1 MYSKNK
7 QRWTKNSYNR
17 TKNRSIAYTIYNDT
31 THLKINLNIE
41 YGYSILKPGTFRLK
55 VDQGGSGHICVISSK
70 NRLISS
76 KSRYCLI
83 HGIEFV

>member
-31 THLKINLNIE
+31 TRLKINLNIE
-41 YGYSILKPGTFRLK
+41 YGYRILKPGTFRLK
-55 VDQGGSGHICVISSK
+55 VDQGGGYISSK

>member
-1 MYSKNK
+1 MYSKN
-7 QRWTKNSYNR
+7 SYNW

-41 YGYSILKPGTFRLK
+41 YGYRILKPGTLGLK
-55 VDQGGSGHICVISSK
+55 IDQGGSGHVSSKNSLISSK
-70 NRLISS
+70 NA
-76 KSRYCLI
+76 YCLI

>member
-1 MYSKNK
+1 MYSKN
-7 QRWTKNSYNR
+7 RRYW

-41 YGYSILKPGTFRLK
+41 YGYRILKPGTFRLK
-55 VDQGGSGHICVISSK
+55 VDQGGRRHVSSK

-76 KSRYCLI
+76 KTRYCFI

>member
-17 TKNRSIAYTIYNDT
+17 TKNRSITYTIYNDT

-41 YGYSILKPGTFRLK
+41 YGYRILKPGTFRLK
-55 VDQGGSGHICVISSK
+55 VDQGGSGY
-70 NRLISS
+70 ISS
-76 KSRYCLI
+76 KSRLNSSKNAYCLI

>member
-7 QRWTKNSYNR
+7 QRWTKNSYNW

-31 THLKINLNIE
+31 THLKINLNIGI
-41 YGYSILKPGTFRLK
+41 GYRILKIDTFRLK
-55 VDQGGSGHICVISSK
+55 IDQGGRGHISSK

>member
-1 MYSKNK
+1 MY
-7 QRWTKNSYNR
+7 TKNRRYW

-41 YGYSILKPGTFRLK
+41 YGYKILKPGTFRLK
-55 VDQGGSGHICVISSK
+55 VDQGGSGYISSK
-70 NRLISS
+70 NRLNSS

-83 HGIEFV
+83 RGIEFV

>member
-7 QRWTKNSYNR
+7 QCWTKNSYNR
-17 TKNRSIAYTIYNDT
+17 TKNRSITYTIYNDT
-31 THLKINLNIE
+31 TRLNIGIGYQVLKIDA
-41 YGYSILKPGTFRLK
+41 FRLK
-55 VDQGGSGHICVISSK
+55 VDQGGSGYISSK
-70 NRLISS
+70 SRVNSS